1 MRPAALALLAT
12 IACTAAHAGPPGVVR
27 LYQPGTLEALARS
40 NPGHFKRVSE
50 ILSLASE
57 MPCKSPRFNL
67 EVKVR
72 HDATT
77 KGCGLGLLTS
87 FPAKRRLEFTLDET
101 RYFAV
106 VTMTDS
112 GGRVMHAA
120 EGR

>member
-1 MRPAALALLAT
+1 MPRAALALLAA
-12 IACTAAHAGPPGVVR
+12 IACTAAQAGTPAVVR
-27 LYQPGTLEALARS
+27 LYQPGALEALARS
-40 NPGHFKRVSE
+40 NPAHFKRVSD

-57 MPCKSPRFNL
+57 MPCNTPRFNL
-67 EVKVR
+67 EVKVK

-77 KGCGLGLLTS
+77 EGCGLGLLTS

-106 VTMTDS
+106 VTMADS

-120 EGR
+120 EER